1 MKFRGKQVLLTI
13 YEMKRDASVPYNFNS
28 LSDLHRMLGLPQPLH
43 PLISLIDNNDNT
55 LDSSGLPSLH
65 TSVFYKISYKKNL
78 SGKLKYGQHY
88 YDFDEGGLFLSLRTS

>member
-1 MKFRGKQVLLTI
+1 MKFRGKQVLLMI
-13 YEMKRDASVPYNFNS
+13 YEMKRDASVPYKFNS

-55 LDSSGLPSLH
+55 LDSTGLPS
-65 TSVFYKISYKKNL
+65 FL